1 MERCISAL
9 WPIIYAIYMSCRG
22 LVTSKISPE
31 LFVFMKTKTY
41 VCDINQSLVIM
52 KSMLFTLLLV
62 VLPLQMMAKTNGST
76 SPVDLKGLFNDK
88 LQKSIVED
96 IPIRA
101 EISGSEFLVLSFEAP
116 IMDMTITLYKDG
128 VMVRQKSLSVFS
140 GDIETLDL
148 TFWGAGE
155 YSLKL
160 TTPRG
165 TAVYGNF
172 QLE

>member
-1 MERCISAL
+1 
-9 WPIIYAIYMSCRG
+9 MSCRG

-41 VCDINQSLVIM
+41 VCDINQFLVIM

-116 IMDMTITLYKDG
+116 IMDITITLYKDG
-128 VMVRQKSLSVFS
+128 VLVIQKSLSVFS

>member
-1 MERCISAL
+1 
-9 WPIIYAIYMSCRG
+9 MSCRG

-41 VCDINQSLVIM
+41 VCDINQFLVIM

-116 IMDMTITLYKDG
+116 IMDITITLYKDG
-128 VMVRQKSLSVFS
+128 VMVIQKSLSVFS
-140 GDIETLDL
+140 GDIETLDI

>member
-1 MERCISAL
+1 
-9 WPIIYAIYMSCRG
+9 MSCRG

-41 VCDINQSLVIM
+41 VCDINQFLVIM

-116 IMDMTITLYKDG
+116 IMDITITLYKDG
-128 VMVRQKSLSVFS
+128 VMVIQKSLSVFS

-165 TAVYGNF
+165 TAGYGNF

>member
-1 MERCISAL
+1 
-9 WPIIYAIYMSCRG
+9 
-22 LVTSKISPE
+22 
-31 LFVFMKTKTY
+31 
-41 VCDINQSLVIM
+41 
-52 KSMLFTLLLV
+52 
-62 VLPLQMMAKTNGST
+62 
-76 SPVDLKGLFNDK
+76 
-88 LQKSIVED
+88 
-96 IPIRA
+96 
-101 EISGSEFLVLSFEAP
+101 
-116 IMDMTITLYKDG
+116 MTITLYKDG
-128 VMVRQKSLSVFS
+128 VMVIQKSLSVFS

>member
-1 MERCISAL
+1 
-9 WPIIYAIYMSCRG
+9 MSCRG

-41 VCDINQSLVIM
+41 VCDINQFLVIM

-116 IMDMTITLYKDG
+116 IMDITITLYKDG
-128 VMVRQKSLSVFS
+128 VMVIQKSLPVFS

-165 TAVYGNF
+165 TAVYGNS

>member
-1 MERCISAL
+1 
-9 WPIIYAIYMSCRG
+9 MSCRG

-41 VCDINQSLVIM
+41 VCDINQFLVIM

-116 IMDMTITLYKDG
+116 IMDITITLYKDG
-128 VMVRQKSLSVFS
+128 VMVIQKSLSVFS

-160 TTPRG
+160 ITPRG

>member
-1 MERCISAL
+1 
-9 WPIIYAIYMSCRG
+9 MSYRG

-41 VCDINQSLVIM
+41 VCDINQFLVIM

-116 IMDMTITLYKDG
+116 IMDITITLYKDG
-128 VMVRQKSLSVFS
+128 VMVIQKSLSVFS

>member
-1 MERCISAL
+1 
-9 WPIIYAIYMSCRG
+9 MSCRG

-41 VCDINQSLVIM
+41 VCDINQFLVIM

-101 EISGSEFLVLSFEAP
+101 EISGSEYLVLSFEAP

-128 VMVRQKSLSVFS
+128 VIVIQKSLS
-140 GDIETLDL
+140 GDTETFDL
-148 TFWGAGE
+148 TLWGVGE
-155 YSLKL
+155 YSLKF

-165 TAVYGNF
+165 TDVYGDF
-172 QLE
+172 RLE

>member
-1 MERCISAL
+1 
-9 WPIIYAIYMSCRG
+9 MSCRG

-41 VCDINQSLVIM
+41 VCDINQFLVIM

-101 EISGSEFLVLSFEAP
+101 EISGSEYLVLSFEAP

-128 VMVRQKSLSVFS
+128 VIVIQKSLSVSS
-140 GDIETLDL
+140 GDTETFDL
-148 TFWGAGE
+148 TLWGVGE
-155 YSLKL
+155 YSLKF

-165 TAVYGNF
+165 TDVYGDF
-172 QLE
+172 RLE

>member
-1 MERCISAL
+1 MISSRNRSLKIFPLELKFQAL
-9 WPIIYAIYMSCRG
+9 NSW
-22 LVTSKISPE
+22 
-31 LFVFMKTKTY
+31 
-41 VCDINQSLVIM
+41 
-52 KSMLFTLLLV
+52 
-62 VLPLQMMAKTNGST
+62 
-76 SPVDLKGLFNDK
+76 
-88 LQKSIVED
+88 
-96 IPIRA
+96 
-101 EISGSEFLVLSFEAP
+101 FLVLKLLL
-116 IMDMTITLYKDG
+116 MDMTITLYKDG
-128 VMVRQKSLSVFS
+128 VMVIQKSLSVFS

>member
-1 MERCISAL
+1 
-9 WPIIYAIYMSCRG
+9 MSCRG

-101 EISGSEFLVLSFEAP
+101 ENLVLSFEAP

-128 VMVRQKSLSVFS
+128 VIVIQKSLSVSS
-140 GDIETLDL
+140 GDTETFDL
-148 TFWGAGE
+148 TLWGVGE
-155 YSLKL
+155 YSLKF

-165 TAVYGNF
+165 TDVYGDF
-172 QLE
+172 RLE

>member
-1 MERCISAL
+1 
-9 WPIIYAIYMSCRG
+9 MSYHN
-22 LVTSKISPE
+22 LVTSEISPE

-41 VCDINQSLVIM
+41 VCDINQFLVIM

-116 IMDMTITLYKDG
+116 IMDITITLYKDG
-128 VMVRQKSLSVFS
+128 VMVIQKSLSVFS

>member
-1 MERCISAL
+1 
-9 WPIIYAIYMSCRG
+9 MSCRG

-41 VCDINQSLVIM
+41 VCDINQFLVIM

-62 VLPLQMMAKTNGST
+62 VLPLQKMAKTNGST

-116 IMDMTITLYKDG
+116 IMDITITLYKDG
-128 VMVRQKSLSVFS
+128 VMVIQKSLSVFS

>member
-1 MERCISAL
+1 
-9 WPIIYAIYMSCRG
+9 MSCRG

-41 VCDINQSLVIM
+41 VCDINQFLVIM

-116 IMDMTITLYKDG
+116 IMDITITLYKDG
-128 VMVRQKSLSVFS
+128 VMVIRKSLSVFS

>member
-1 MERCISAL
+1 
-9 WPIIYAIYMSCRG
+9 MSCRG

-41 VCDINQSLVIM
+41 VCDINQFLVIM

-116 IMDMTITLYKDG
+116 IMDMAITLYKDG
-128 VMVRQKSLSVFS
+128 VMVIQKSLSVFS

>member
-1 MERCISAL
+1 
-9 WPIIYAIYMSCRG
+9 MSCRG

-41 VCDINQSLVIM
+41 VCDINQFLVIM

-76 SPVDLKGLFNDK
+76 IPVDLKGLFNDK

-116 IMDMTITLYKDG
+116 IMDITITLYKDG
-128 VMVRQKSLSVFS
+128 VMVIQKSLSVFS

-172 QLE
+172 QVE

>member
-1 MERCISAL
+1 
-9 WPIIYAIYMSCRG
+9 MSYRG

-62 VLPLQMMAKTNGST
+62 VLSLQMMAKTNGST

-128 VMVRQKSLSVFS
+128 VMAIQKSLSVSS
-140 GDIETLDL
+140 GDTETFDL
-148 TFWGAGE
+148 TLWGMGE
-155 YSLKL
+155 YSLKF

-165 TAVYGNF
+165 TDVYGDF
-172 QLE
+172 RLE

>member
-1 MERCISAL
+1 
-9 WPIIYAIYMSCRG
+9 MSCRG

-101 EISGSEFLVLSFEAP
+101 EISGSEYLVLSFEAP

-128 VMVRQKSLSVFS
+128 VIVIQKSLSVSS
-140 GDIETLDL
+140 GDTETFDL
-148 TFWGAGE
+148 TLWGV
-155 YSLKL
+155 YSLKF

-165 TAVYGNF
+165 TDVYGDF
-172 QLE
+172 RLE

>member
-1 MERCISAL
+1 
-9 WPIIYAIYMSCRG
+9 MSYRG

-41 VCDINQSLVIM
+41 VCDINQFLAIM

-116 IMDMTITLYKDG
+116 IMDITITLYKDG
-128 VMVRQKSLSVFS
+128 VMVIQKSLSVFT

>member
-1 MERCISAL
+1 
-9 WPIIYAIYMSCRG
+9 MSCRG

-41 VCDINQSLVIM
+41 VCDINQFLVIM

-62 VLPLQMMAKTNGST
+62 VLPLQVMAKTNGST

-116 IMDMTITLYKDG
+116 IMDITITLYKDG
-128 VMVRQKSLSVFS
+128 VMVIQKSLSVFS

>member
-1 MERCISAL
+1 
-9 WPIIYAIYMSCRG
+9 MSCRG

-116 IMDMTITLYKDG
+116 IMDMTITLYKE
-128 VMVRQKSLSVFS
+128 K
-140 GDIETLDL
+140 DI
-148 TFWGAGE
+148 AIIN
-155 YSLKL
+155 
-160 TTPRG
+160 TTCDS
-165 TAVYGNF
+165 YIII
-172 QLE
+172 

>member
-1 MERCISAL
+1 
-9 WPIIYAIYMSCRG
+9 
-22 LVTSKISPE
+22 
-31 LFVFMKTKTY
+31 
-41 VCDINQSLVIM
+41 M

-62 VLPLQMMAKTNGST
+62 VLSLQMMAKTNGST

-128 VMVRQKSLSVFS
+128 VMVIQKSLSVSS
-140 GDIETLDL
+140 GDTETLI
-148 TFWGAGE
+148 
-155 YSLKL
+155 
-160 TTPRG
+160 
-165 TAVYGNF
+165 
-172 QLE
+172 

>member
-1 MERCISAL
+1 
-9 WPIIYAIYMSCRG
+9 MSCRG

-41 VCDINQSLVIM
+41 VCDINQFLVIM

-62 VLPLQMMAKTNGST
+62 VLPLQMMAKTNGSP

-116 IMDMTITLYKDG
+116 IMDITITLYKDG
-128 VMVRQKSLSVFS
+128 VMVIQKSLSVFS

>member
-1 MERCISAL
+1 
-9 WPIIYAIYMSCRG
+9 MSYHN
-22 LVTSKISPE
+22 LVTSEISSE

-41 VCDINQSLVIM
+41 VCDINQFLVIM

-128 VMVRQKSLSVFS
+128 VMVIQKSLSVFS

-148 TFWGAGE
+148 TFLGAGE

>member
-1 MERCISAL
+1 
-9 WPIIYAIYMSCRG
+9 MSCHN

-116 IMDMTITLYKDG
+116 IMDITIMLYKDG
-128 VMVRQKSLSVFS
+128 VMVIQKSLSVFS

-148 TFWGAGE
+148 TFLGAGE

>member
-1 MERCISAL
+1 
-9 WPIIYAIYMSCRG
+9 MSCRG

-41 VCDINQSLVIM
+41 VCDINQFLVIM

-101 EISGSEFLVLSFEAP
+101 EISGSEYLVLSFEAP

-128 VMVRQKSLSVFS
+128 VIVIQKSLSVSS
-140 GDIETLDL
+140 GDTFDL
-148 TFWGAGE
+148 TLWGVGE
-155 YSLKL
+155 YSLKF

-165 TAVYGNF
+165 TDVYGDF
-172 QLE
+172 RLE

>member
-1 MERCISAL
+1 
-9 WPIIYAIYMSCRG
+9 MSCRG

-41 VCDINQSLVIM
+41 VCDINQFLVIM

-76 SPVDLKGLFNDK
+76 RPVDLKGLFNDK

-116 IMDMTITLYKDG
+116 IMDITITLYKDG
-128 VMVRQKSLSVFS
+128 VMVIQKSLSVFS

>member
-1 MERCISAL
+1 
-9 WPIIYAIYMSCRG
+9 MSCRG

-41 VCDINQSLVIM
+41 VCDINQFLVIM

-116 IMDMTITLYKDG
+116 IMDITITLYKDG
-128 VMVRQKSLSVFS
+128 VIVIQKSLSVFS

>member
-1 MERCISAL
+1 
-9 WPIIYAIYMSCRG
+9 MSSRG

-41 VCDINQSLVIM
+41 VCDINQFLVIM

-116 IMDMTITLYKDG
+116 IMDITITLYKDG
-128 VMVRQKSLSVFS
+128 VMVIQKSLSVFS

>member
-1 MERCISAL
+1 
-9 WPIIYAIYMSCRG
+9 MSCRG

-41 VCDINQSLVIM
+41 VCDINQFLVIM

-101 EISGSEFLVLSFEAP
+101 EISGAEFLVLSFEAP
-116 IMDMTITLYKDG
+116 IMDITITLYKDG
-128 VMVRQKSLSVFS
+128 VMVIQKSLSVFS

>member
-1 MERCISAL
+1 
-9 WPIIYAIYMSCRG
+9 MSYHN

-41 VCDINQSLVIM
+41 VCDINQFLVIM

-101 EISGSEFLVLSFEAP
+101 EISGSEFLVLSFEVP
-116 IMDMTITLYKDG
+116 IMDMAITLYKDG
-128 VMVRQKSLSVFS
+128 VMVIQKSLSVFS

>member
-1 MERCISAL
+1 
-9 WPIIYAIYMSCRG
+9 MSYHN
-22 LVTSKISPE
+22 LVTSEISPE
-31 LFVFMKTKTY
+31 MFVFMKTKTY
-41 VCDINQSLVIM
+41 VCDINQFLVIM

-128 VMVRQKSLSVFS
+128 VMVIRQDVLRPASDLPTEKWGLPLLFSAMPAFPVRRSV
-140 GDIETLDL
+140 
-148 TFWGAGE
+148 
-155 YSLKL
+155 K
-160 TTPRG
+160 R
-165 TAVYGNF
+165 
-172 QLE
+172 

>member
-1 MERCISAL
+1 
-9 WPIIYAIYMSCRG
+9 MSYRG

-41 VCDINQSLVIM
+41 VCDINQFLVIM
-52 KSMLFTLLLV
+52 KSMLFTSLLV

-128 VMVRQKSLSVFS
+128 VMVIQKSLSVFS

>member
-1 MERCISAL
+1 
-9 WPIIYAIYMSCRG
+9 MSYHN
-22 LVTSKISPE
+22 LVTSEISLE
-31 LFVFMKTKTY
+31 MFVFMKTKTY
-41 VCDINQSLVIM
+41 VCDINQFLVIM

-128 VMVRQKSLSVFS
+128 VMVIQKSLSVFS

-148 TFWGAGE
+148 TFWGVGE

>member
-1 MERCISAL
+1 
-9 WPIIYAIYMSCRG
+9 
-22 LVTSKISPE
+22 
-31 LFVFMKTKTY
+31 
-41 VCDINQSLVIM
+41 
-52 KSMLFTLLLV
+52 
-62 VLPLQMMAKTNGST
+62 MMAKTNGST

-116 IMDMTITLYKDG
+116 IMDITITLYKDG
-128 VMVRQKSLSVFS
+128 VMVIQKSLSVSS